1 MVCCGFISSFIGLK
15 LVVLYPCDFAVDGVK
30 GWNGY
35 EIDTTY
41 KKKQKILSTSVPHS
55 DVNYSHASQPGW
67 SDCAIHGFCLLHY
80 LFTLSTAS

>member
-41 KKKQKILSTSVPHS
+41 KKKNKRFSQLPFHTVMLITAMR
-55 DVNYSHASQPGW
+55 ASQAGQTAR
-67 SDCAIHGFCLLHY
+67 SMASVCSI